1 MEGQA
6 VKYDPIQTAVGLVK
20 RGQADK
26 ITVGNIMICRDD
38 KNVRIK
44 TKEDK

>member
-6 VKYDPIQTAVGLVK
+6 VKYDPVQAAVGLVK
-20 RGQADK
+20 RGQANK
-26 ITVGNIMICRDD
+26 ITVGNVTVSRDGKD
-38 KNVRIK
+38 VRIE

>member
-6 VKYDPIQTAVGLVK
+6 VKYDPVQAAVGLVK
-20 RGQADK
+20 RGQANK
-26 ITVGNIMICRDD
+26 ITVGNVTISRDGKD
-38 KNVRIK
+38 VRIE

>member
-6 VKYDPIQTAVGLVK
+6 VNYDPVQVAVGLVK

-26 ITVGNIMICRDD
+26 ITVGNVTVRRDG
-38 KNVRIK
+38 KNVRIE